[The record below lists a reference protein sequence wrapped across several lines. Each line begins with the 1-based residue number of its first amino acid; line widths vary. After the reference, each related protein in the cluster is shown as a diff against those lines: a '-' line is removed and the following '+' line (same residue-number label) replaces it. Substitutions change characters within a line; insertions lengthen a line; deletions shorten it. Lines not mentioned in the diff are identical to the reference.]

1 MRTLKFIVEGLIIK
15 QDPNCDFSNLVPGT
29 KGYLQAEF
37 SFSDEW
43 KRCNKVV
50 AFLSSDNTREFPPQ
64 ILEDGKTCMIPAEAT
79 ARKTFAIKIIG
90 GKSDLKLIT
99 NKVIVTQDGGNS

>member
-1 MRTLKFIVEGLIIK
+1 MRTLKFIVEGQIIMP
-15 QDPNCDFSNLVPGT
+15 DPNCDFSNLVRGS

-43 KRCNKVV
+43 KRCKKV
-50 AFLSSDNTREFPPQ
+50 AQFLSSDGTREFPPQ

-79 ARKTFAIKIIG
+79 EKTRFKIGVLG
-90 GKSDLKLIT
+90 GKDDFKLVT
-99 NKVIVTQDGGNS
+99 NKVVVAQDGGK